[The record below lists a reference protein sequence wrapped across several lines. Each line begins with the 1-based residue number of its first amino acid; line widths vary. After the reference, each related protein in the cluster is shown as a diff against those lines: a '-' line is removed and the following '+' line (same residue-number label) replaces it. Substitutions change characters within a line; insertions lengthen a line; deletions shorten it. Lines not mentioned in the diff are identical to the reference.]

1 MPPPSDMPDSIRDFV
16 YRNAIQIDAGQD
28 FDDHMARLF
37 RALGRLLEQPAA
49 GTRDIVGH
57 ERGEVLPPRSLKR
70 RSKFQFSI
78 ALKIAVPVLLA
89 VITSI
94 WYIVIRPEFD
104 RSHQSIPTVAAPSMP
119 AADLVEREQQ
129 AYAAAHG
136 NLSALKSY
144 VNGCTVCSF
153 RAAARDEI
161 NKLETMEQEDRMYY
175 TSRGNKYALQAYLN
189 VCTVCEHQ
197 SAARAEI
204 AALEAA
210 QPKRVSSSAMICG
223 RSVDYVVEDTGIA
236 DAYRSFLGVWTG
248 AAWNSRIC
256 GGLIVLS
263 ADNGGIARVIY
274 IYGPLPGTQFS
285 WKQQTQNAQILNGQL
300 TFRDEEGG
308 NFTFRLREQRVLNG
322 HFVNT
327 SGAAL
332 DAVLTRDMASVP
344 Q

>member
-1 MPPPSDMPDSIRDFV
+1 
-16 YRNAIQIDAGQD
+16 
-28 FDDHMARLF
+28 
-37 RALGRLLEQPAA
+37 
-49 GTRDIVGH
+49 
-57 ERGEVLPPRSLKR
+57 
-70 RSKFQFSI
+70 
-78 ALKIAVPVLLA
+78 
-89 VITSI
+89 
-94 WYIVIRPEFD
+94 
-104 RSHQSIPTVAAPSMP
+104 MP

-136 NLSALKSY
+136 NLSALKSYVNGCTVCSFRAAARDEISKLETTQQEEQTYNAARGNLSALNSYVNGCTVCSFKTAARDEISKLETTQQEEQTYNGARGNPSALKSY